1 MIEKVNINILSTKT
15 LYNIIT
21 KSKKKLVHLNTVQF
35 QNKRSNNSHKPL
47 IQIL

>member
-35 QNKRSNNSHKPL
+35 QTKRSNNS
-47 IQIL
+47 